1 MFAELPERR
10 ERAMKKLILI
20 VAALWILV
28 GCNTVSGIGKDIQ
41 KAGETIED
49 ATKKK

>member
-1 MFAELPERR
+1 MFAALPERR
-10 ERAMKKLILI
+10 ERAMKKQILI

-28 GCNTVSGIGKDIQ
+28 GF
-41 KAGETIED
+41 ED